1 MNFDAHAHL
10 PEGGAESVPAAWRG
24 VVCAVRAEDFP
35 KLAALA
41 AAREGVVPAFG
52 VHPWFAETFD
62 EDAFA
67 ALRRFLETTPRA
79 QVGEIGLDAAR
90 TGAAPLAVQREV
102 FARQLALAAE
112 KGVPA
117 HVHCVRAW
125 GELTAVLRGAE
136 RLPPRLHLHAFS
148 GSAET
153 ARELT
158 RLADATFSFSPKQL
172 ARRSPKLERVL
183 AALPRTRVLAES
195 DAPADFLGKRLSSRL
210 LESFQRKIPF

>member
-10 PEGGAESVPAAWRG
+10 PEGGAEGVSATWRG

-52 VHPWFAETFD
+52 VHPWFAETFGA
-62 EDAFA
+62 ETLA
-67 ALRRFLETTPRA
+67 ALRRFLETAPRA
-79 QVGEIGLDAAR
+79 QVGEIGLDGAR
-90 TGAAPLAVQREV
+90 AGVAPLAVQREV

-125 GELTAVLRGAE
+125 GELTAALRGAK
-136 RLPPRLHLHAFS
+136 RLPPRLHFHAFS

-158 RLADATFSFSPKQL
+158 RLADATFSFSPAQL
-172 ARRSPKLERVL
+172 ARRTPKLERVL
-183 AALPRTRVLAES
+183 AALPRERLLEES
-195 DAPADFLGKRLSSRL
+195 DAPADAR
-210 LESFQRKIPF
+210 